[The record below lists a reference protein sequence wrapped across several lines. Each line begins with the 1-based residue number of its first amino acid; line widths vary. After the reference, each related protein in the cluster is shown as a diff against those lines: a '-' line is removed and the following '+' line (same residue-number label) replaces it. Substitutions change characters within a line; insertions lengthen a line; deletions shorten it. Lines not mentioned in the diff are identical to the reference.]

1 MEPRKIN
8 SIIIIKL
15 NGIEFGF
22 DEKQQQ
28 QQQTAMIENEWTNE
42 SILILDSDSDF
53 FLCWNKFQ
61 FTNVNIKKI

>member
-1 MEPRKIN
+1 MNLENKKKMEPRKIN

-28 QQQTAMIENEWTNE
+28 QQQTAMIENE
-42 SILILDSDSDF
+42 
-53 FLCWNKFQ
+53 
-61 FTNVNIKKI
+61 